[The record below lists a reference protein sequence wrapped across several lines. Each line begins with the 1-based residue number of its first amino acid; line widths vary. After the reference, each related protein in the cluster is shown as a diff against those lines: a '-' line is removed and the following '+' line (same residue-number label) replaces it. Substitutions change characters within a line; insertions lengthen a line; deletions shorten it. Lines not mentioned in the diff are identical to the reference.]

1 MFFDDYQKVL
11 SDHLVKLQGNR
22 AVIDD
27 AAKAIAEAMKSGHYV
42 FCSAIGHGIQGDFIN
57 RAGGLGN
64 IRPFSWS
71 FSVNNP
77 MPTAGQNRPNP
88 AGFKAE
94 KEFARMAVRA
104 SNMREGD
111 IFITGSVSGRNI
123 APIETALA
131 AHDIGAKVI
140 VMTSVD
146 YAKQTKSLHDSGK
159 SLYECADWVIDLM
172 TPYGDSALMIPG
184 YDGELVPLSGFAQV
198 VSGWMLW
205 GRVMEIMGTL
215 PEEDRPAV
223 FMSFNRAGGEEAYKK
238 TWDKLNSRGY

>member
-1 MFFDDYQKVL
+1 MFYDDYQKVL
-11 SDHLVKLQGNR
+11 NEQLVKLQGNR
-22 AVIDD
+22 AVIDE
-27 AAKAIAEAMKSGHYV
+27 AAKAIADAMKSGHYV
-42 FCSAIGHGIQGDFIN
+42 FCSQIGHGIQGDFIN

-64 IRPFSWS
+64 VRPFSWN

-88 AGFKAE
+88 SKFNSS
-94 KEFARMAVRA
+94 KEFARMAVLA

-131 AHDIGAKVI
+131 ARDIGAKVI

-172 TPYGDSALMIPG
+172 TPYGDCSLKIEG
-184 YDGELVPLSGFAQV
+184 YDYELVPLSGYAQV
-198 VSGWMLW
+198 VTGWMLW
-205 GRVMEIMGTL
+205 GRVMELMGTL
-215 PEEDRPAV
+215 PPEDRPAV
-223 FMSFNRAGGEEAYKK
+223 FMSANAAGGEDAYKK
-238 TWDKLNSRGY
+238 TWEKLNQRGY

>member
-11 SDHLVKLQGNR
+11 SEQLVKLQGNR

-27 AAKAIAEAMKSGHYV
+27 AAKAIAEAMKTGHYV

-88 AGFKAE
+88 SGFKAE

-172 TPYGDSALMIPG
+172 TP
-184 YDGELVPLSGFAQV
+184 
-198 VSGWMLW
+198 
-205 GRVMEIMGTL
+205 
-215 PEEDRPAV
+215 
-223 FMSFNRAGGEEAYKK
+223 
-238 TWDKLNSRGY
+238 

>member
-1 MFFDDYQKVL
+1 
-11 SDHLVKLQGNR
+11 
-22 AVIDD
+22 
-27 AAKAIAEAMKSGHYV
+27 
-42 FCSAIGHGIQGDFIN
+42 
-57 RAGGLGN
+57 
-64 IRPFSWS
+64 
-71 FSVNNP
+71 
-77 MPTAGQNRPNP
+77 
-88 AGFKAE
+88 
-94 KEFARMAVRA
+94 VRA